1 MYEEHSDDITIVT
14 GILVPIIIVFILL
27 AIFIFYQKYV
37 GSCVISVIDVDEE
50 TVVELEA
57 DDVEERDVVS
67 VTFLKIGVLLLLN
80 T

>member
-1 MYEEHSDDITIVT
+1 MKVVVSDFVDNKVCIV
-14 GILVPIIIVFILL
+14 V
-27 AIFIFYQKYV
+27 V

-67 VTFLKIGVLLLLN
+67 VTFLNHILLLFSVL
-80 T
+80 